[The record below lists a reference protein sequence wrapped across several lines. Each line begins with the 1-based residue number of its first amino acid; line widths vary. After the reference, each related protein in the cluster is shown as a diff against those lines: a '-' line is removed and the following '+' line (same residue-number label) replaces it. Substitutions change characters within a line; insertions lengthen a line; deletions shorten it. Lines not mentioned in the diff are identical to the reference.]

1 MCAVWRL
8 FGRCLGEGERGGS
21 CDFVVLAL
29 HANLLCLCVC
39 PFPLSGD
46 SGSGPI
52 LLSSLTCPAFDIY
65 CITVFTYFF
74 STPYTLFLSV
84 ARFLLPYL
92 DGFYPKSK
100 QVVMTL
106 A

>member
-1 MCAVWRL
+1 M
-8 FGRCLGEGERGGS
+8 FGEGEWGGGS
-21 CDFVVLAL
+21 CDFVVLAS
-29 HANLLCLCVC
+29 HANLLCRCVC
-39 PFPLSGD
+39 SFLLSGD

-52 LLSSLTCPAFDIY
+52 LLSSLTCPALDIY
-65 CITVFTYFF
+65 SVSPSSLIFF
-74 STPYTLFLSV
+74 FDAIYPFSFRCSIS
-84 ARFLLPYL
+84 LPYL

>member
-1 MCAVWRL
+1 M
-8 FGRCLGEGERGGS
+8 FGEGERGGGS
-21 CDFVVLAL
+21 CDFVVLAS
-29 HANLLCLCVC
+29 HANLLCRCVC
-39 PFPLSGD
+39 SFLLSGD

-52 LLSSLTCPAFDIY
+52 LLSSLTYPALDIY
-65 CITVFTYFF
+65 CITVFTFFF
-74 STPYTLFLSV
+74 SFDAIYPFSFRYSIS
-84 ARFLLPYL
+84 LPYL